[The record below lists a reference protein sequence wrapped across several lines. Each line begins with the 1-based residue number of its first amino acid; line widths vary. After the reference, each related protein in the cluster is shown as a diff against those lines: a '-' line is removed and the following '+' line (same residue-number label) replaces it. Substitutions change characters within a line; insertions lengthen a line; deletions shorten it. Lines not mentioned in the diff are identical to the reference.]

1 MLRHVFEGFVDVG
14 KPRLDLF
21 LPRLQLLLEAC
32 LLRAAQF
39 LKLDVTHCP

>member
-1 MLRHVFEGFVDVG
+1 MLRHVFEGFIDVG